1 MLKIIAL
8 DAMGGDYGARVVVP
22 AAARALKTHPEL
34 KILLVGQP
42 DKLDPLATKHLSR
55 YKDRYEIIPASEVVE
70 MNEAP
75 AQALR
80 SKKDSSM
87 RVALNCVKEG
97 RAQACV
103 SAGNTGALMAT
114 ARFVLKML
122 PGVDRPA
129 ICTTF
134 PTQQGGE
141 VRFLDLGANVD
152 SAPEN
157 LFQFAVM
164 GSVLSQALDRVENPR
179 IALLN
184 IGSEEIKGSDVVKRA
199 SDIFSDS
206 KVINYIGY
214 VEGDGIFKNIADVIV
229 CDGFVGNITLK
240 TVEGSVKFVGR
251 LMKDIVAQHWWNKI
265 LILPALPLLKKL
277 VDYINPERHNGASLL
292 GLNGIVIKSHG
303 GASVNAFYHAIVEAL
318 HEVEANVPRLIG
330 EKVAILLKAGLQ

>member
-1 MLKIIAL
+1 M
-8 DAMGGDYGARVVVP
+8 
-22 AAARALKTHPEL
+22 AA
-34 KILLVGQP
+34 
-42 DKLDPLATKHLSR
+42 KHLSAYR
-55 YKDRYEIIPASEVVE
+55 DRFEIISATEIVE
-70 MNEAP
+70 MAEAP
-75 AQALR
+75 AHALR

-87 RVALNCVKEG
+87 RVALNCVKDA

-129 ICTTF
+129 TCTTF
-134 PTQQGGE
+134 PAERGGE

-152 SAPEN
+152 SSPEN

-184 IGSEEIKGSDVVKRA
+184 IGSEEIKGNEVVKRA

-206 KVINYIGY
+206 QVINYIGY

-229 CDGFVGNITLK
+229 CDGFIGNITLK
-240 TVEGSVKFVGR
+240 TIEGSVKFVGR
-251 LMKDIVAQHWWNKI
+251 LMKDIVAKRWWNKI

-303 GASVNAFYHAIVEAL
+303 GASVNAFYHAIGEAVR
-318 HEVEANVPRLIG
+318 EVEANVPRLIG
-330 EKVAILLKAGLQ
+330 EKVAVLLKAGPQ